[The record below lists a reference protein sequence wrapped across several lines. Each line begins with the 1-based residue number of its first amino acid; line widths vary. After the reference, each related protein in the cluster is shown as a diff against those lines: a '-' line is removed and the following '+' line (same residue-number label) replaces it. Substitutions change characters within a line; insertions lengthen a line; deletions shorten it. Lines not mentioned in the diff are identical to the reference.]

1 MEIPSGAY
9 TIKKKMAITK
19 TGALKDFSQSPC
31 LDASH
36 IPIPISATDSNRP
49 RMFINLM
56 KFELLVL
63 GGTLNIF
70 GPYALSII
78 SQE

>member
-36 IPIPISATDSNRP
+36 IPIPISATDSNCTQMVHTITRTFQDHYLCS
-49 RMFINLM
+49 R
-56 KFELLVL
+56 
-63 GGTLNIF
+63 
-70 GPYALSII
+70 
-78 SQE
+78 